1 MSSKYEE
8 FLKRNLKINFE
19 QNEIISSQVLQ
30 NEAREALITL
40 KLKKPL
46 KLEEYN
52 ELKELNHQLFV
63 VKANRPSVCTNLSY
77 EELDLE
83 SSEALKYINQAI
95 LDLANEKPRFKC
107 LEGLTINVKN
117 NTFVFSV
124 DKDSMFLQ
132 QNSKYISEKLKP
144 YGIDYNIEFVVD
156 PNLKSLRQQTIEQVQ
171 QDIKK
176 LEDNQPKIIVNKE
189 ENEQKKTKYYNS
201 KRINVEEIS
210 KISEIPYDQQG
221 LLTYSEQIGE
231 LFFRVQGAIFK
242 KDISKKKISWLCKL
256 SIYDGTDSINV
267 SKWVK
272 EGEELNAV
280 NEWKIGSVI
289 DVVGRAEYS
298 QYERDVTIQCDH
310 WSLIG
315 QTETKEIIDDAP
327 VKRVEL
333 QVHTKMTNLDGIS
346 DASDYVKTAVKWGMH
361 SMAFTD
367 TSGIY
372 EIPDILHNMP
382 RDFDFKP
389 IYGVE
394 LPYIDYNKYKI
405 ALTDEDIEL
414 KNATYTVFD
423 LETTGLSQTYDNI
436 IEISCMKVKQGA
448 IIEKLDTFVNPGYHI
463 DERITELTSITD
475 EMVKNAPYIE
485 EALPMFLEFAKG
497 TILVGHNVQFDTGM
511 IYAKERQI
519 GMKDIITF
527 PAIDT
532 ANLFRAYCNPDVDPD
547 RGVKKFN
554 LEVLA
559 KYFKVREDQHHRAND
574 DTRVTQECFVQ
585 MLGDLYKRG
594 IYNYKDINSIIDE
607 SNFFKYL
614 IPSTINILVKN
625 QVGFKNLYK
634 LLSDSLTIHC
644 AQDARLMSNILARF
658 REGLIVFEGGYR
670 SNIFEWA
677 LRRSEDEVKEEMSHL
692 DFVAV
697 QPPLAYQH
705 LISDM
710 PNGEERI
717 KDTIKKIIRLA
728 KEMGKP
734 VCATSNCYYID
745 PNDKKYREILIAAPQ
760 VGGGFND
767 LNKYLNHYNVSPDA
781 HLRTTKEMCEEFSFL
796 GDKDLIEEI
805 VITNTNK
812 IADMIEHIQV
822 FPEDNKET
830 GEEAMKAPR
839 DDQFSESLGIPS
851 LVEDMKRIVNM
862 NLDRLYGHEKIHPI
876 VQKRLDRELNSII
889 GAGYASTYY
898 MSYLMVHKS
907 VEDGYMVGS
916 RGSVGS
922 SFVATLMDIT
932 EINPLPPHYRCPK
945 CKFHVFKMTE
955 EQKKEYGVSDK
966 EAPFMKDLDNILSGY
981 DLPDANCPCCGTR
994 MVKDGHDIPFET
1006 FLGFNGDKVPDID
1019 LNFSSEY
1026 QSRAHAFIKE
1036 VFGVTHSFRAGT
1048 LATIADKNAIGYV
1061 KGYAEKKN
1069 LRLRSCEI
1077 ERLSTKI
1084 IGVKRSTGQHPG
1096 GIVVVPK
1103 YFDIF
1108 SVTPIQ
1114 YASNNTE
1121 NEWMT
1126 THYDYH
1132 SFESN
1137 LLKLDC
1143 LGHDDPTMIRY
1154 FMDYVALHPEKY
1166 PFSRAQDIPIDD
1178 HNVYQMFGG
1187 TDILHL
1193 KPEQIDSNVASF
1205 AVPEFGT
1212 NFVRQMLNDTL
1223 PNTFAQLV
1231 KISGLSHGTNVWLNN
1246 AQALVLGTS
1255 VNGKIPFAD
1264 VIGCRDDVMLDLIN
1278 MGCDPSTSFKIMEF
1292 VRKNKKVKD
1301 PKKWEEYK
1309 AYMREK
1315 KVPEWYIWSCER
1327 IEYLFPKAHAT
1338 AYVLMALRI
1347 AWFKMYSPALFYSGW
1362 FSKRAKAWD
1371 IETFPKSIDLIKQ
1384 KIRILNENP
1393 KKTAK
1398 DDDQIT
1404 ALQVACEARA
1414 RGIKFLP
1421 IDINL
1426 SKGLIFDVVDD
1437 ETLRMPFVA
1446 VDGLGEA
1453 AALSIEEARKEKA
1466 FTSIEDV
1473 MERTKLSKTLCDYFK
1488 KIGAFG
1494 DLPEKDEAKLKGLFN
1509 FL

>member
-1 MSSKYEE
+1 MSQKLVEYFKSNSKIDFEANSI
-8 FLKRNLKINFE
+8 LKCSAR
-19 QNEIISSQVLQ
+19 QNDDKEVLV
-30 NEAREALITL
+30 NITL
-40 KLKKPL
+40 DHPL

-52 ELKELNHQLFV
+52 TIKELNYTLFV
-63 VKANRPSVCTNLSY
+63 IKGGRPSVSTIMSY
-77 EELDLE
+77 EHQDLE
-83 SSEALKYINQAI
+83 NVEALKYIKKAI
-95 LDLANEKPRFKC
+95 NDLVLEKTRFRC
-107 LEGLTINVKN
+107 FQGLNINFKD
-117 NTFVFSV
+117 NTYILGV
-124 DKDSMFLQ
+124 DKDSLFLQ
-132 QNSKYISEKLKP
+132 SEAYILEDKLKE
-144 YGIDYNIEFVVD
+144 YGLTYKVKFEVD
-156 PNLKSLRQQTIEQVQ
+156 PNLISLKEKINKKIND
-171 QDIKK
+171 DIKE
-176 LEDNQPKIIVNKE
+176 LTQSQPKIEVIKE
-189 ENEQKKTKYYNS
+189 TDQNKKTKYYSRN
-201 KRINVEEIS
+201 KIDVVEVS
-210 KISEIPYDQQG
+210 KIKEIPYDQQG
-221 LLTYSEQIGE
+221 LLTYNEQIGQPH
-231 LFFRVQGAIFK
+231 FRIQGAIFK
-242 KDISKKKISWLCKL
+242 KDVSKKKISYLAKI
-256 SIYDGTDSINV
+256 SIYDGTDSITVN
-267 SKWVK
+267 KWVR
-272 EGEELNAV
+272 EGDELNAV
-280 NEWKIGSVI
+280 TNWKNGDVI
-289 DVVGRAEYS
+289 DVVGKAEYS
-298 QYERDVTIQCDH
+298 NFEHDVVINCDH
-310 WSLIG
+310 WSLLG
-315 QTETKEIIDDAP
+315 KTEVEEVIDDAP

-346 DASDYVKTAVKWGMH
+346 SAPDYVSTAVKWGMKA
-361 SMAFTD
+361 MAFTD

-372 EIPDILHNMP
+372 EIPEILHTMP
-382 RDFDFKP
+382 KGVDFRP

-394 LPYIDYNKYKI
+394 LPYINYKNYKI
-405 ALTDEDIEL
+405 ALTDENIDL

-475 EMVKNAPYIE
+475 DMVKDAPYIE
-485 EALPMFLEFAKG
+485 EALPQFLEFAKG

-532 ANLFRAYCNPDVDPD
+532 ANLFRSYCNLDVDKE

-574 DTRVTQECFVQ
+574 DTRVTQECFIQ

-607 SNFFKYL
+607 TNFFKYL

-625 QVGFKNLYK
+625 QTGFKNLYK

-644 AQDARLMSNILARF
+644 ASDARLMDNILNRF
-658 REGLIVFEGGYR
+658 REGLIVYEGGYR
-670 SNIFEWA
+670 SNVFEWA
-677 LRRSEDEVKEEMSHL
+677 LRRSEDEVREEMSHL
-692 DFVAV
+692 DFVAI
-697 QPPLAYQH
+697 QPPSAYAH
-705 LISDM
+705 LIADM
-710 PNGEERI
+710 PNGEVRI
-717 KDTIKKIIRLA
+717 KETIKKIIRLA
-728 KEMGKP
+728 KELGKP

-745 PNDKKYREILIAAPQ
+745 KSDKQYREILISSPQ

-767 LNKYLNHYNVSPDA
+767 LNKYLNNYNVSPDA
-781 HLRTTKEMCEEFSFL
+781 HLRTTKEMCDEFSFL
-796 GDKDLIEEI
+796 EDKELIEEI
-805 VITNTNK
+805 VIKNTNM
-812 IADMIEHIQV
+812 IADQIEKIEV
-822 FPEDNKET
+822 FPQDNPET
-830 GEEAMKAPR
+830 GEEAMKAPK
-839 DDQFSESLGIPS
+839 DDQFKESLGVPS
-851 LVEDMKRIVNM
+851 LVEDMKRIVYG
-862 NLDRLYGHEKIHPI
+862 NLDKLYGHEHVHPI
-876 VQKRLDRELNSII
+876 VQKRLDRELKAII
-889 GAGYASTYY
+889 GAGYSSTYY
-898 MSYLMVHKS
+898 MAYLMVHKS

-922 SFVATLMDIT
+922 SFVATMMDIT

-955 EQKKEYGVSDK
+955 EQKKEYGVNEK
-966 EAPFMKDLDNILSGY
+966 EALFMKDLDNILSGY
-981 DLPDANCPCCGTR
+981 DLPDAVCPCCGEPLK
-994 MVKDGHDIPFET
+994 KDGHDIPFET

-1036 VFGVTHSFRAGT
+1036 IFGVTHSFRAGT
-1048 LATIADKNAIGYV
+1048 LATIADKNAYGYV
-1061 KGYAEKKN
+1061 KAYAEKKN
-1069 LRLRSCEI
+1069 LRLRGCEI
-1077 ERLSTKI
+1077 DRLGTKI

-1103 YFDIF
+1103 YSDIF
-1108 SVTPIQ
+1108 SITPIQ

-1154 FMDYVALHPEKY
+1154 FMDYVNLHQEKY
-1166 PFSRAQDIPIDD
+1166 PFTKAQEIPIDD
-1178 HNVYQMFGG
+1178 KNVYQMFGG
-1187 TDILHL
+1187 TSILNL
-1193 KPEQIDSNVASF
+1193 EPSVIDSNVASF

-1223 PNTFAQLV
+1223 PTTFAQLV

-1255 VNGKIPFAD
+1255 ENGKVPFAD

-1301 PKKWEEYK
+1301 PKKWEEFK
-1309 AYMREK
+1309 SYMREK
-1315 KVPEWYIWSCER
+1315 NVPEWYIWSCER

-1371 IETFPKSIDLIKQ
+1371 VETFPKSCEIISQ
-1384 KIRILNENP
+1384 KINMLSE
-1393 KKTAK
+1393 KSDKTAK
-1398 DDDQIT
+1398 DDDLIT
-1404 ALQVACEARA
+1404 ALQVAREARA

-1426 SKGLIFDVVDD
+1426 SRGLIFDVVDD
-1437 ETLRMPFVA
+1437 TSLRMPFVA

-1453 AALSIEEARKEKA
+1453 AAMSIETARLEKP

-1494 DLPEKDEAKLKGLFN
+1494 DLPEKEEAQLKGLFN